1 MTELSEQVEHVDQP
15 EVAATEEAE
24 PVVVVEEPIVII
36 NLPISKLI
44 KKDQLEHGV
53 RHRDYAQ
60 YRKYCTNR
68 ARRFRQALNFKL
80 GDKRRVTPK
89 KVTTAEVAR
98 SPNFLQMLVTNIE
111 HDYAYALELK
121 QVENVRAR
129 HHMRNKLRKA
139 AKRAHAFCALLDELG
154 EARCDARTM
163 LEGRAYANF
172 IIANFEF
179 EQQQWES
186 CLTRFTA
193 AQTIYTSLAE
203 TLPADEAPVYAEMA
217 TELEPNLR
225 YCQYNLG
232 EKADQSLL
240 SGAQSELTQG
250 KLSDLLARTKVE
262 EAENL
267 NMQEWRGRKIAI
279 RNEKVR
285 LFLLN
290 YREFC
295 DEVERVAGDDEKLE
309 KYGEI
314 IMECTIGRYNI
325 IARALTKPN
334 EYSRV
339 YEQVIQYCSEFIKKC
354 NETGHDDLGQEFE
367 HNKMVFTAAC
377 RFYQAKQAAEIGKMK
392 EAGVLVLKAK
402 QLIGAASPKN
412 DICIEM
418 HQSIGKLVQSTGA
431 SIQAAILLP
440 KADNSQL
447 KTKKNVEGA
456 QLQRKLVD
464 FGSQYGKIDFP
475 PKLRPVPAKPVLFDI
490 CGNKMLNYPQL
501 ADRVE
506 KNQEAKKGGWG
517 LSSWWGGGASK

>member
-1 MTELSEQVEHVDQP
+1 M
-15 EVAATEEAE
+15 
-24 PVVVVEEPIVII
+24 
-36 NLPISKLI
+36 
-44 KKDQLEHGV
+44 
-53 RHRDYAQ
+53 
-60 YRKYCTNR
+60 
-68 ARRFRQALNFKL
+68 NFKL

-98 SPNFLQMLVTNIE
+98 SASFLQLMVTNIE

-121 QVENVRAR
+121 QVEHVRAR

-139 AKRAHAFCALLDELG
+139 AKRAHGFIALLDELG

-203 TLPADEAPVYAEMA
+203 TLPADEAPVYAEFA
-217 TELEPNLR
+217 AELEPNLR

-314 IMECTIGRYNI
+314 IMECGESIDLVKVDLRQDPTHRSAMERGIAPTSDLFIYLNAIRMECTIGRYNI
-325 IARALTKPN
+325 IARSLTKPN

-354 NETGHDDLGQEFE
+354 NETGHDDLGGEFE

-377 RFYQAKQAAEIGKMK
+377 RYYQAKQVNKINF
-392 EAGVLVLKAK
+392 LKYF
-402 QLIGAASPKN
+402 N
-412 DICIEM
+412 
-418 HQSIGKLVQSTGA
+418 
-431 SIQAAILLP
+431 
-440 KADNSQL
+440 
-447 KTKKNVEGA
+447 
-456 QLQRKLVD
+456 
-464 FGSQYGKIDFP
+464 
-475 PKLRPVPAKPVLFDI
+475 
-490 CGNKMLNYPQL
+490 
-501 ADRVE
+501 
-506 KNQEAKKGGWG
+506 
-517 LSSWWGGGASK
+517 